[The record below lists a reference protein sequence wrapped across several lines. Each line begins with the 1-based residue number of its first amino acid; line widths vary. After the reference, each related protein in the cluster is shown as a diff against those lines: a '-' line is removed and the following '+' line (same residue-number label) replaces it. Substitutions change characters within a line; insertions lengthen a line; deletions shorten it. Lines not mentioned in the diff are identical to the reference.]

1 MQLPRERTAIVL
13 LVFAGVALRLW
24 QYLARTSLWIDE
36 IAVAENV
43 IHTPLAALLGQPL
56 ALDQVAPPGFLA
68 LVKGC
73 VALFGPSELALRLV
87 PLLGGLAALGLFA
100 LLARR
105 VLPGWTAVLATALFA
120 FSSPVIAYSA
130 EVKQY
135 STDAA
140 ATIALTLLAIRL
152 SDRAPSPMRLFG
164 AALAGAAAVWFSQPA
179 VLTLAGLG
187 AGLTW
192 LALRRGGAPALRPLL
207 PMLLAWAAS
216 AAAAT
221 AAGYRTV
228 PPEMREYMQRF
239 WDPSLPRPTVM
250 VLVVVGA
257 AVLWIKR
264 PAVAPLLIGPVA
276 VALAAAAAHRY
287 PFSGRAI
294 FFLTPVALLAVAD
307 VADSIVSGLA
317 RVGIPV
323 PVGAGIF
330 AAALAIVTAL
340 HLPVYRH
347 EETRTVLAE
356 LAARR
361 QPGDAVYVFYG
372 AERAVRFYGPRVGID
387 PAGAVIGGCHRGQLR
402 EYLRE
407 LDRFRGNPRVWV
419 VFAHASPRLA
429 EQPAIRGYLESI
441 GKRTASIEAE
451 GALADLYDLSAP
463 DRLTSAT
470 AEGHP
475 LPAGNPELEA
485 RYGCGHGPLA
495 ATPLQWQ

>member
-1 MQLPRERTAIVL
+1 VQLPRERTAIAL
-13 LVFAGVALRLW
+13 LVFAGAALRLW
-24 QYLARTSLWIDE
+24 QYFARTSLWIDE

-43 IHTPLAALLGQPL
+43 IHTPLASLLGQPL

-100 LLARR
+100 RLARR
-105 VLPGWTAVLATALFA
+105 VLPGWTAVFATALFA
-120 FSSPVIAYSA
+120 FSAPVIAYSA

-140 ATIALTLLAIRL
+140 VTMALTLVAIHLA
-152 SDRAPSPMRLFG
+152 DRTPSPLRLLG
-164 AALAGAAAVWFSQPA
+164 AALVGAAAVWFSQPA

-187 AGLTW
+187 AGLAW
-192 LALRRGGAPALRPLL
+192 LALRRGGWPVLRFL
-207 PMLLAWAAS
+207 PVLLAWAAS
-216 AAAAT
+216 AAGAT
-221 AAGYRTV
+221 AIGYRTI

-239 WDPSLPRPTVM
+239 WEPSLPRPTVL
-250 VLVVVGA
+250 VLVAVGA

-307 VADSIVSGLA
+307 AADSIVSGLA
-317 RVGIPV
+317 RVGVPR

-330 AAALAIVTAL
+330 ATALAVVTAL

-361 QPGDAVYVFYG
+361 QPGDALYVFYG
-372 AERAVRFYGPRVGID
+372 AERALRFYGPRVGID
-387 PAGAVIGGCHRGQLR
+387 PAAAIIGGCHRDRPR

-407 LDRFRGNPRVWV
+407 LDRFRGSPRLWV

-429 EQPAIRGYLESI
+429 EQPAIRGYLNSI
-441 GKRTASIEAE
+441 GKRTDSIQAE

-470 AEGHP
+470 AEAYP
-475 LPAGNPELEA
+475 LAAGSPELAA

-495 ATPLQWQ
+495 ATPAQWQ

>member
-1 MQLPRERTAIVL
+1 VQLPRERTAIAL
-13 LVFAGVALRLW
+13 LIFAGAALRLW

-43 IHTPLAALLGQPL
+43 IHTPLASLLGQPL

-120 FSSPVIAYSA
+120 FSSPAIAYSA

-140 ATIALTLLAIRL
+140 ASIALTLMAIHLA
-152 SDRAPSPMRLFG
+152 DRAPSPLRLLG
-164 AALAGAAAVWFSQPA
+164 AALFGAAAVWFSQPA

-192 LALRRGGAPALRPLL
+192 LALRRGGGPALRPLL

-221 AAGYRTV
+221 ATGYRTV

-239 WDPSLPRPTVM
+239 WDPSLPRPTVL

-294 FFLTPVALLAVAD
+294 FFLTPVALLAVAA

-317 RVGIPV
+317 HVGVPV
-323 PVGAGIF
+323 AVGAGFF

-340 HLPVYRH
+340 HLPIYRH

-387 PAGAVIGGCHRGQLR
+387 PAEAVIGGCHRGYPR

-407 LDRFRGNPRVWV
+407 LDRFRGSPRVWV

-451 GALADLYDLSAP
+451 GALADLYDLSDP
-463 DRLTSAT
+463 GRLTSAT
-470 AEGHP
+470 AEAHP

-495 ATPLQWQ
+495 ATPPQWQ